1 MIACVRL
8 PDFAAS
14 VELQHAGLPAATP
27 LVVTHGPVVASVSH
41 TARQAGVRI
50 GMTARHARLCCP
62 DARIVAATP
71 LRYRVAADDLTA
83 LLTLCSERV
92 CAGES
97 AYPTA
102 DGDARWFIDL
112 GARDLAASID
122 LTRAI
127 RRLLRERG
135 WEQAAIGVAA
145 TRFTAQCRA
154 ATLAPGESGCVPP
167 GRERQ
172 FLAPLP
178 IALLPLPTDLR
189 ERFDDLGLRTM
200 GQIAMLTPAAVT
212 AQCGDG
218 GRFVHLLCR
227 GQDQQPIPRYVHPPL
242 LAMRRRFDGPVL
254 DRRALELTLADLAP
268 RLARRLDRRGTST
281 RSIGLAL
288 TFESIL
294 PYAERLALDA
304 PTAQSDTIALAS
316 RRLLGRMSIR
326 DGVESITVQ
335 CADLT
340 PLATGQLSL
349 FADASPVPD
358 LRPATRESLLARF
371 GPRRLFRPRADERD
385 ARLPERRY
393 RLDELVAE

>member
-1 MIACVRL
+1 
-8 PDFAAS
+8 
-14 VELQHAGLPAATP
+14 
-27 LVVTHGPVVASVSH
+27 
-41 TARQAGVRI
+41 
-50 GMTARHARLCCP
+50 MTARHARLCCP
-62 DARIVAATP
+62 NARIVMAAP
-71 LRYRVAADDLTA
+71 LRYRVAADDITA
-83 LLTLCSERV
+83 LLAICSDRV

-97 AYPTA
+97 AYPSA
-102 DGDARWFIDL
+102 DGDARWFIDP
-112 GARDLAASID
+112 GVRDLAASIG

-145 TRFTAQCRA
+145 TRFTAHCRA

-167 GRERQ
+167 GHERQ

-189 ERFDDLGLRTM
+189 DRFDDLGLRTL
-200 GQIAMLTPAAVT
+200 GQIAALTPAAVT
-212 AQCGDG
+212 AQCGAG

-227 GQDQQPIPRYVHPPL
+227 GQDQHPIPRYIHPPL
-242 LAMRRRFDGPVL
+242 LGVRRRFNGPVL

-268 RLARRLDRRGTST
+268 RLARQLDRRGTSA
-281 RSIGLAL
+281 RSIGLTL
-288 TFESIL
+288 TFESVL

-304 PTAQSDTIALAS
+304 PTSRSDTITLAS
-316 RRLLGRMSIR
+316 RRLLGRVPIR
-326 DGVESITVQ
+326 DGVESIAVQ

-340 PLATGQLSL
+340 PLAIGQLSL
-349 FADASPVPD
+349 FADVPPTPE

-371 GPRRLFRPRADERD
+371 GPQRLFRPLTLERA

-393 RLDELVAE
+393 RLDDLVTE